1 MTTPTYIAWQADPIK
16 GRGGGPFLV
25 GEPSGLAGYAEP
37 WRGLRC
43 EHHGGGRT
51 EWTPFLVNDERRDGK
66 LRQNLL
72 YRLPAIRSCCVA
84 DELHRAAWWH
94 DVDWAL
100 KLWADLGD
108 ASQADAIARDRS
120 AILAGL
126 REFVPKP
133 NPAGLRAFAGF
144 RADREVEDQARD
156 LANQAYW
163 AEQVRRHQPQADDTP
178 RIPQPSDGFR
188 ILNLPPGATLDQ
200 IKARHRVLAK
210 LHHPDRG
217 GEPARFRTIQA
228 AYESILAAY
237 HRRSRD

>member
-25 GEPSGLAGYAEP
+25 GESEGLAGYAEP

-51 EWTPFLVNDERRDGK
+51 VWTPFLVVDERRDGK
-66 LRQNLL
+66 LRQQLL

-84 DELHRAAWWH
+84 DDFHRAAWWH

-108 ASQADAIARDRS
+108 ASQADTLARDRS

-126 REFVPKP
+126 REVVPKP
-133 NPAGLRAFAGF
+133 TPAGLRAFATF
-144 RADREVEDQARD
+144 RSEREAEDQARD
-156 LANQAYW
+156 LANGAYW
-163 AEQVRRHQPQADDTP
+163 AEQVRRHQPQPDTP
-178 RIPQPSDGFR
+178 AVPQPSDGFR
-188 ILNLPPGATLDQ
+188 ILNLPQSATLDQ

-228 AYESILAAY
+228 AYESILNEY